1 MNKWKE
7 AFFVSS
13 LILALVALS
22 FLATACKGKEAE
34 ESQAKAVIE
43 DINLETLKPILGEA
57 REDNSG
63 LIDVTGD
70 SQETIIAYRYYD
82 ADRQNYDDGLVQ
94 DLAPKIEKLYQTF
107 KTLDRVIFQV
117 SVNDPQVTGQWKPY
131 VSFTVNRELVKKI
144 EWTNILTGDFF
155 RNMIDVKR
163 FD

>member
-1 MNKWKE
+1 MNKRKD
-7 AFFVSS
+7 AIFVSS
-13 LILALVALS
+13 LILALVVFS
-22 FLATACKGKEAE
+22 FLTTACKGKEAE

-63 LIDVTGD
+63 LTDVTGD
-70 SQETIIAYRYYD
+70 TQETIIAYRYYD
-82 ADRQNYDDGLVQ
+82 ADGQNYDDGLVQ
-94 DLAPKIEKLYQTF
+94 DLAPKIEKLYQAF

-117 SVNDPQVTGQWKPY
+117 SVNDPQVAGQWKPY
-131 VSFTVNRELVKKI
+131 VSFSVNRELVKKI

>member
-1 MNKWKE
+1 MSKLKN

-13 LILALVALS
+13 LILALVAFS

-63 LIDVTGD
+63 LVDVTGD
-70 SQETIIAYRYYD
+70 SQETIISYRYYD
-82 ADRQNYDDGLVQ
+82 LDRQAYDDGLVQ

-107 KTLDRVIFQV
+107 KTLNRVIFQV
-117 SVNDPQVTGQWKPY
+117 SVNDPQVAGQWKPY
-131 VSFTVNRELVKKI
+131 VSFAVNRELIKKI
-144 EWTNILTGDFF
+144 EWTNVLTGDFF